1 MLMRVKNNCRVV
13 QGKTKSK
20 NITNSENVSGNDENM
35 RCGGISFSG
44 QKLVT
49 YYDSETKTHRKLLQ
63 MLNV

>member
-49 YYDSETKTHRKLLQ
+49 
-63 MLNV
+63 